1 MDKKNI
7 GLGILLLIVALVVF
21 SVDKGLITGYVTA
34 EPTIS
39 TENIEK
45 NAEKI
50 EGAGNIKD
58 NSGNAKSCEIGLE
71 NLPSLPAFD
80 FSEESFGNF
89 LEKIKPYEQYIRESG
104 DFYGID
110 PELIRA
116 IMRIESNGNI
126 YTQKK
131 YTIKNGQTVSMKTL
145 CNGRCK
151 MCNFCGGQ
159 GDNELCREN
168 DNACLYWSNSGN
180 GGLEISESCGYCSL
194 MATSPKRCD
203 DAKGCDIDGYLS
215 GKPEDSIFAGAYE
228 LRVVVDSYN
237 KFVDSEAKGLPSYNL
252 YWATALGYN
261 AGVGSM
267 KLVLR
272 KITEIKYDGDY
283 SKFKWWEISV
293 DDFKSIKSDLIDLSA
308 GVGNKPSENLLGYP
322 LTVMKALNLQNFKG
336 CGGGVPQVSSLFTTK
351 NTIQIDVPD
360 SFVYQINPSFSV
372 DLTERLDV
380 YTKLREDAFIIAK
393 DTEECYENK
402 KINDENT
409 LTQKAVWDVC
419 VNEIIEENKND
430 IYEESGLSISV
441 CDKDNENS
449 VYVICAVSDKTVFVN
464 NNNNDD
470 DLNNNEFSDKPI
482 VYKFA
487 LGFGNS

>member
-21 SVDKGLITGYVTA
+21 SVDKDLITGYVTA
-34 EPTIS
+34 DSTIL
-39 TENIEK
+39 TENTQE
-45 NAEKI
+45 
-50 EGAGNIKD
+50 
-58 NSGNAKSCEIGLE
+58 NAKSCEIGLD

-89 LEKIKPYEQYIRESG
+89 LEKIKPYEQYIRESS
-104 DFYGID
+104 DFYGIE

-126 YTQKK
+126 YTQKNYVK
-131 YTIKNGQTVSMKTL
+131 KNGETASMKTL

-159 GDNELCREN
+159 GDNELCKEK
-168 DNACLYWSNSGN
+168 DNTCFYLSDGS
-180 GGLEISESCGYCSL
+180 LEISESCGYCSL
-194 MATSPKRCD
+194 MATSPKKCEN
-203 DAKGCDIDGYLS
+203 AKGCDIDGYLS

-272 KITEIKYDGDY
+272 KLTEIKYGGDY

-293 DDFKSIKSDLIDLSA
+293 DDFKGIKSDLIDLSA

-322 LTVMKALNLQNFKG
+322 LTVMKALKTQDFKS
-336 CGGGVPQVSSLFTTK
+336 CGGNVPQVSPLFTTK
-351 NTIQIDVPD
+351 NTIKIDTPD
-360 SFVYQINPSFSV
+360 KFVYQINPSFSV
-372 DLTERLDV
+372 DLAESLDV
-380 YTKLREDAFIIAK
+380 YAKLREDAFIIAK

-402 KINDENT
+402 KINNENK

-441 CDKDNENS
+441 CDKDNELP
-449 VYVICAVSDKTVFVN
+449 VYVICAVSDKKVMIYE
-464 NNNNDD
+464 NDE
-470 DLNNNEFSDKPI
+470 LLEKQL